1 MTIPNAELII
11 DKLCEE
17 LDLANLEKDFEKAK
31 SISLEI
37 SKLVEEIKGDVI
49 QVRTLH

>member
-1 MTIPNAELII
+1 MTIPNAETII

>member
-1 MTIPNAELII
+1 MTIPNCEQII

-17 LDLANLEKDFEKAK
+17 LDLANLEKDFDKAK

-37 SKLVEEIKGDVI
+37 SKLVDEIRGDII